1 MSRKHF
7 HPVSCSKQHFIS
19 VPLRKPSITQAPLLR
34 STTMSLPTTIPSAP
48 FRLSPDPSSSAPGPT
63 CQRTSLPTIIST
75 ATHHLLFPCYS
86 SSLFHVYLLIA
97 TISSTPR
104 THLSGPPPPG
114 EHRGNWRKK
123 HTTKLLPPRQTEPR
137 SPSHAPSH
145 PVPVSSSFHNRQA
158 PAHSLR
164 RGRPQKAIRKHR
176 SGHATPVAKLLK
188 SLFDYRPYAT
198 FSY

>member
-1 MSRKHF
+1 
-7 HPVSCSKQHFIS
+7 
-19 VPLRKPSITQAPLLR
+19 
-34 STTMSLPTTIPSAP
+34 MSLPTTIPSAP
-48 FRLSPDPSSSAPGPT
+48 FRLPPD
-63 CQRTSLPTIIST
+63 SLLFGSRAYLPALKPFRYHFHGDT
-75 ATHHLLFPCYS
+75 LLFPCYS

-104 THLSGPPPPG
+104 THLSGTPPPG

-123 HTTKLLPPRQTEPR
+123 HTTTLVPPRQTDPR

-145 PVPVSSSFHNRQA
+145 PFPVSSSFHNRQA

-188 SLFDYRPYAT
+188 SIFDYRPYAT